1 MAKKYEYKPVTA
13 FDVADENAVD
23 REAAKA
29 AEEAGVLDASQV
41 DYVEALENYQSRPD
55 VETLAERRARE
66 NGVRFEDAQFRRE
79 GKGSAAVATSDK
91 VSADGADSKEEA
103 AAKKEEAKGEAKVSK
118 S

>member
-23 REAAKA
+23 NDAAKR
-29 AEEAGVLDASQV
+29 AEEAGVVDAAHI
-41 DYVEALENYQSRPD
+41 DYVEALENYEARPD

-66 NGVRFEDAQFRRE
+66 SGVKFEDAQFRRE

-91 VSADGADSKEEA
+91 VSADSADSKKEA
-103 AAKKEEAKGEAKVSK
+103 AEKKEEAKGEAKVSK